1 MAISG
6 KPVKVIHAGRS
17 RRPINAGFLVAIGS
31 GYNGGVVF
39 VLDNYDS
46 FTYNLVQYIG
56 ELGAKVEVRRNNE
69 VTIGEIEAMHPER
82 IVVSPGPCTPQEA
95 GISIE
100 LIRHFAG
107 RSQYGS
113 QNKVPLLGVCLGH
126 QAIGAAFGGEVVRA
140 KNLMHGKTSQV
151 EHDGKTIFRGL
162 SSPMTATRYHS
173 LIVAENGLPKD
184 LEVSAWTSDKDGTR
198 VIMGLRH
205 RKFAVEGVQF
215 HPESV
220 LTDEGKKLVANF
232 LRS

>member
-1 MAISG
+1 
-6 KPVKVIHAGRS
+6 
-17 RRPINAGFLVAIGS
+17 
-31 GYNGGVVF
+31 VVF

-46 FTYNLVQYIG
+46 FTYNLVQYLG
-56 ELGAKVEVRRNNE
+56 ELGAKVEVRRNDE
-69 VTIGEIEAMHPER
+69 VTVEVIEAMHPER

-95 GISIE
+95 GISVHV
-100 LIRHFAG
+100 IRHFAG
-107 RSQYGS
+107 
-113 QNKVPLLGVCLGH
+113 KVPLLGVCLGH
-126 QAIGAAFGGEVVRA
+126 QAIGAAFGGQVVRA

-173 LIVAENGLPKD
+173 LIVAEDSLPSE
-184 LEVSAWTSDKDGTR
+184 LEISAWTTDKDGTR

-205 RKFAVEGVQF
+205 KKFAVEGVQF

-232 LRS
+232 LRPV

>member
-1 MAISG
+1 
-6 KPVKVIHAGRS
+6 
-17 RRPINAGFLVAIGS
+17 
-31 GYNGGVVF
+31 VVF

-46 FTYNLVQYIG
+46 FTYNLVQYLG
-56 ELGAKVEVRRNNE
+56 ELGAQVEVRRNDE
-69 VTIGEIEAMHPER
+69 VTLEKIEALHPER

-107 RSQYGS
+107 
-113 QNKVPLLGVCLGH
+113 KVPLLGVCLGH
-126 QAIGAAFGGEVVRA
+126 QAIGAAFGGKVVRA

-151 EHDGKTIFRGL
+151 EHDGKTIFRDL

-173 LIVAENGLPKD
+173 LIVEERDLPAE

-205 RKFAVEGVQF
+205 KKFAVEGVQF

-232 LRS
+232 LGR